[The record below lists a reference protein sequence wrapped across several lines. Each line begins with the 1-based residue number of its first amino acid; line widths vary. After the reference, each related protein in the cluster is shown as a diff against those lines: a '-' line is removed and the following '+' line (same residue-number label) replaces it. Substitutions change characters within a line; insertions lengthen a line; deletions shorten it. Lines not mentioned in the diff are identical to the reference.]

1 MELFE
6 IIPSNLFTVL
16 TSKNRE
22 TYVSALLVLRQS
34 FKQNMMLDKDVLVG
48 QLTNSLQSN
57 IFDLDAS
64 ADEENIK
71 ETLSGAS
78 SYARFIV
85 RKFQET
91 GWIQTE
97 FASNSRLKEYVT
109 LPPYS
114 LKMINLIYELVNEES
129 KVYDS
134 YLYSVYS
141 SLKSADEEYVDFRY
155 TALLSVVD
163 KLNEFEDVLKNLF
176 HNLKRKHTNLSG
188 LKTIN
193 QVLYDHFD
201 QYQKTIISQIYLPF
215 KTKDSI
221 SRFKG
226 PILTILSKWM
236 KDMENIDKM
245 VGNAIVQNRYKTK
258 DDAQWGILSMFN
270 QIIDKLA
277 DLEELVELI
286 DERNQAYVQASTE
299 KMRYLLKKDKSIK
312 GKLTKIIEKL
322 ASEREQN
329 VNDSINHVRTVLT
342 LTSQGYISENSLFN
356 RSNMRKDMYDDEPQE
371 LVLMDDTRASELL
384 LDFEKSNSSAEKFS
398 TKSII
403 EFMHA
408 QMDEINSLSSKDMI
422 INDMDT
428 LIMVMYSF
436 IRGYDAR
443 MFYRLKLNDGD
454 NIVNG
459 DYLIPDFEFIRKK
472 VK

>member
-1 MELFE
+1 
-6 IIPSNLFTVL
+6 
-16 TSKNRE
+16 
-22 TYVSALLVLRQS
+22 
-34 FKQNMMLDKDVLVG
+34 
-48 QLTNSLQSN
+48 
-57 IFDLDAS
+57 
-64 ADEENIK
+64 
-71 ETLSGAS
+71 
-78 SYARFIV
+78 
-85 RKFQET
+85 
-91 GWIQTE
+91 
-97 FASNSRLKEYVT
+97 
-109 LPPYS
+109 
-114 LKMINLIYELVNEES
+114 MINLIYELINEES

-176 HNLKRKHTNLSG
+176 HNLKRKHTNLGG

-322 ASEREQN
+322 ASEREN
-329 VNDSINHVRTVLT
+329 NINDSVNHVRTVLT

-356 RSNMRKDMYDDEPQE
+356 RSNMRKDMFDDEPQE

-408 QMDEINSLSSKDMI
+408 QMDEINSLISKDMI

>member
-1 MELFE
+1 
-6 IIPSNLFTVL
+6 
-16 TSKNRE
+16 
-22 TYVSALLVLRQS
+22 
-34 FKQNMMLDKDVLVG
+34 MMLDKDVLVG
-48 QLTNSLQSN
+48 QLTNNLQSN

-64 ADEENIK
+64 ADEEQLK

-97 FASNSRLKEYVT
+97 YASNSRLKEYVT

-114 LKMINLIYELVNEES
+114 LKMINLIYDLVNEEA

-141 SLKSADEEYVDFRY
+141 SLKSADEEYLDFRY

-201 QYQKTIISQIYLPF
+201 QYQKSIISQIYLPF
-215 KTKDSI
+215 KTRDSI
-221 SRFKG
+221 GRFKG

-236 KDMENIDKM
+236 KDEENIEKM
-245 VGNAIVQNRYKTK
+245 IGNAIVQNKYKNK
-258 DDAQWGILSMFN
+258 DDAHWGILSMFN
-270 QIIDKLA
+270 QIIDKISE
-277 DLEELVELI
+277 LEELVELI

-322 ASEREQN
+322 ASDREHN
-329 VNDSINHVRTVLT
+329 ETDSINHVRSVITVT
-342 LTSQGYISENSLFN
+342 NQGYISENSL
-356 RSNMRKDMYDDEPQE
+356 
-371 LVLMDDTRASELL
+371 
-384 LDFEKSNSSAEKFS
+384 
-398 TKSII
+398 
-403 EFMHA
+403 
-408 QMDEINSLSSKDMI
+408 
-422 INDMDT
+422 
-428 LIMVMYSF
+428 YS
-436 IRGYDAR
+436 RR
-443 MFYRLKLNDGD
+443 
-454 NIVNG
+454 
-459 DYLIPDFEFIRKK
+459 
-472 VK
+472 

>member
-114 LKMINLIYELVNEES
+114 LKMINLIYELINEES

-176 HNLKRKHTNLSG
+176 HNLKRKHTNLGG

-236 KDMENIDKM
+236 KDMENIEKM

-270 QIIDKLA
+270 HIIDKLS

-322 ASEREQN
+322 ASEREN
-329 VNDSINHVRTVLT
+329 NINDSVNHVRTVLT

-356 RSNMRKDMYDDEPQE
+356 RSNMRKDIFDDEPQE

>member
-1 MELFE
+1 
-6 IIPSNLFTVL
+6 
-16 TSKNRE
+16 
-22 TYVSALLVLRQS
+22 
-34 FKQNMMLDKDVLVG
+34 
-48 QLTNSLQSN
+48 
-57 IFDLDAS
+57 
-64 ADEENIK
+64 
-71 ETLSGAS
+71 
-78 SYARFIV
+78 
-85 RKFQET
+85 
-91 GWIQTE
+91 
-97 FASNSRLKEYVT
+97 
-109 LPPYS
+109 
-114 LKMINLIYELVNEES
+114 
-129 KVYDS
+129 
-134 YLYSVYS
+134 
-141 SLKSADEEYVDFRY
+141 
-155 TALLSVVD
+155 
-163 KLNEFEDVLKNLF
+163 
-176 HNLKRKHTNLSG
+176 
-188 LKTIN
+188 
-193 QVLYDHFD
+193 
-201 QYQKTIISQIYLPF
+201 
-215 KTKDSI
+215 
-221 SRFKG
+221 
-226 PILTILSKWM
+226 
-236 KDMENIDKM
+236 M

-322 ASEREQN
+322 ASEREN
-329 VNDSINHVRTVLT
+329 NINDSVNHVRTVLT

-356 RSNMRKDMYDDEPQE
+356 RSNMRKDMFDDEPQE